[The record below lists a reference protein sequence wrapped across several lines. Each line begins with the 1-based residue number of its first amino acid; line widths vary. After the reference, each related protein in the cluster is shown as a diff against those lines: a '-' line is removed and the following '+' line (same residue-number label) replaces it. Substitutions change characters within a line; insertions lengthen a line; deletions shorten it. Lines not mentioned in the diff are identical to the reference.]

1 MGLQTEEPE
10 AIGYI
15 AKNKVLQHQKKMR
28 ELAEFEVKEAM
39 KAGASKEDA
48 DLVEQLRK
56 QNVSQDIIMELTR
69 SKVNPK
75 KGSPEILDLDVL
87 MSLDQ
92 NDLTSQAEVNRKEK
106 TLQEI
111 ERKPN
116 NLICNRCFH
125 LKHLHERL
133 DY

>member
-1 MGLQTEEPE
+1 M
-10 AIGYI
+10 
-15 AKNKVLQHQKKMR
+15 K
-28 ELAEFEVKEAM
+28 ELAEFELKEAM

-87 MSLDQ
+87 M
-92 NDLTSQAEVNRKEK
+92 
-106 TLQEI
+106 
-111 ERKPN
+111 
-116 NLICNRCFH
+116 
-125 LKHLHERL
+125 
-133 DY
+133 

>member
-1 MGLQTEEPE
+1 MGLQTQEPE

-15 AKNKVLQHQKKMR
+15 AKNKVMQHKRKRR
-28 ELAEFEVKEAM
+28 ELAEFEVKEAR
-39 KAGASKEDA
+39 KAGTSKEDA

-87 MSLDQ
+87 M
-92 NDLTSQAEVNRKEK
+92 
-106 TLQEI
+106 
-111 ERKPN
+111 
-116 NLICNRCFH
+116 
-125 LKHLHERL
+125 
-133 DY
+133 